1 MKKLN
6 GKILISIIALLIL
19 SLFTVS
25 CQEKKENRENSPSKT
40 ATLQSSEKPD
50 KTGGSVKIQIVTT
63 ILPLYDIAVN
73 IGGDRAEVH
82 NLLPAGASPHSYA
95 PSVEDSMTVE
105 KADMV
110 LMMGLQLDDWIKK
123 IADNSG
129 GDKKS
134 KIVIV
139 SEGIKTLILPEQM
152 GDGDKEEHENEHQ
165 HEHENAE
172 EHHHKAGDVDNH
184 LWMDPV
190 RMKEMARNVT
200 NAFIQ
205 SKPQDKDYFEKNY
218 ADYAAK
224 LDELDKKYSD
234 ELSKFKKKDFVTFH
248 TFLNYTANRYGMN
261 QVAVIATSPGK
272 QPDPKHIAEVVDILK
287 SKGVKVVF
295 AEPQFSPKASELIA
309 TEIGGKITT
318 IDPIG
323 SLEDPDRCTY
333 IKNMETNL
341 KGLIEAFRMEKDTEN

>member
-1 MKKLN
+1 MKKFDL
-6 GKILISIIALLIL
+6 KILLSITVMVIL
-19 SLFTVS
+19 SLFLVS
-25 CQEKKENRENSPSKT
+25 CQKKMENPADIPLKPITDEGSGKPSD
-40 ATLQSSEKPD
+40 S
-50 KTGGSVKIQIVTT
+50 GKIQIVTT

-95 PSVEDSMTVE
+95 PSVDDSIAVE
-105 KADMV
+105 KADLV

-129 GDKKS
+129 GDKTG

-139 SEGIKTLILPEQM
+139 SEGIKTLTLPEQM
-152 GDGDKEEHENEHQ
+152 GSGDEEEHGDEHSG
-165 HEHENAE
+165 

-190 RMKEMARNVT
+190 RMKEMAKNVL
-200 NAFIQ
+200 NACVKL
-205 SKPQDKDYFEKNY
+205 KPADKEYFEKNY
-218 ADYAAK
+218 TDYTAK
-224 LDELDKKYSD
+224 LDELDKKYSN
-234 ELSKFKKKDFVTFH
+234 ELSKYKKKDFVTFH

-272 QPDPKHIAEVVDILK
+272 QPDPKHIAEVVDVLK

-309 TEIGGKITT
+309 SEIGGKITT

-323 SLEDPDRCTY
+323 SLEDPERCTY

-341 KGLIEAFRMEKDTEN
+341 KGLTEAFGEEKQDKEQ

>member
-1 MKKLN
+1 MKN
-6 GKILISIIALLIL
+6 NSKILLSIIAMVIL
-19 SLFTVS
+19 SLLLIS
-25 CQEKKENRENSPSKT
+25 CQEKKENPSDIPLKPIT
-40 ATLQSSEKPD
+40 DESSGKAAVS
-50 KTGGSVKIQIVTT
+50 GKIQIVTT
-63 ILPLYDIAVN
+63 ILPIYDIAVN

-82 NLLPAGASPHSYA
+82 NLLPAGVSPHSYA
-95 PSVEDSMTVE
+95 PSVDDSIAVE
-105 KADMV
+105 KADLV

-123 IADNSG
+123 IAENSG
-129 GDKKS
+129 GDKS
-134 KIVIV
+134 GKIVIV
-139 SEGIKTLILPEQM
+139 SEGIKTLTLPEQM
-152 GDGDKEEHENEHQ
+152 GSEEEHKTTKEHD
-165 HEHENAE
+165 HEHGN

-190 RMKEMARNVT
+190 RMKEMSKNVLDSCVKLRP
-200 NAFIQ
+200 A
-205 SKPQDKDYFEKNY
+205 DKEYFEKNY
-218 ADYAAK
+218 ADYTAK

-341 KGLIEAFRMEKDTEN
+341 KGLTEAFGEEKQDN